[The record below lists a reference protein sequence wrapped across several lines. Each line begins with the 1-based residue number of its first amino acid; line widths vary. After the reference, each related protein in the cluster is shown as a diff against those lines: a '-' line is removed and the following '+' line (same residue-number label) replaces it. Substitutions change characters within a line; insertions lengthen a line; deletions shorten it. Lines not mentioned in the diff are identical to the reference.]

1 MGNFSKKNWAD
12 CYIKTVEFVPKKRE
26 AHAPPLSATT
36 TTTTTST
43 TAKGFIAGGWHDL
56 QSQYSSI
63 YICCPYPL
71 YECHIFYFKL
81 HITHI

>member
-26 AHAPPLSATT
+26 AHVAPLSATT

-43 TAKGFIAGGWHDL
+43 TARGFIAGGGTT
-56 QSQYSSI
+56 YRASI
-63 YICCPYPL
+63 PLYTLVVSICCTNATFSFL
-71 YECHIFYFKL
+71 NC
-81 HITHI
+81 T